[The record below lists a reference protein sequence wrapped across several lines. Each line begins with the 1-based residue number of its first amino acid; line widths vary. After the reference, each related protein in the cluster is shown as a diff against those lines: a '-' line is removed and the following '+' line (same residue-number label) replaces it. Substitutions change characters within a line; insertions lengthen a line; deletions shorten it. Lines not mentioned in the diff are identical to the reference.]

1 MNLADWIGLTLAA
14 LALIAAAYQLIS
26 LAAVMR
32 FFAAQPHRQGG
43 IASVTLLKPLHG
55 DEPLLAENLA
65 TFLDSAYAGPVQ
77 LVCGV
82 GDPGDS
88 AVGAVEALRSTH
100 PAADIALTTGPRAP
114 GTNAKIGNLIAMMA
128 MARHEMLVLSDSDMA
143 VARDYLPTVLGALE
157 SPGVGAVSCLY
168 TGRGD
173 AGFWSLLDA
182 AIISWSGTPKVVMS
196 IATGIARP
204 CMGST
209 IAIRRET
216 LEQIG
221 GFAAFA
227 DVLAD
232 DYAIGEAVA
241 ALGKT
246 VAVPPILLTHACT
259 EISLGEVWRHHLRW
273 AVTIR
278 GVAPL
283 RHLGSGIVYA
293 LPIALL
299 AMPFAP
305 LAGLSAAAI
314 ALATRLLVAT
324 RIDRIAGR
332 RTAPLW
338 LLPLADCL
346 EFAAFLASLTARTID
361 WRGRRLTMAGN
372 GRIAAPNASL
382 SENP

>member
-1 MNLADWIGLTLAA
+1 MSLADWTGIALTA

-26 LAAVMR
+26 LAAVIR
-32 FFAAQPHRQGG
+32 FFAAPAHRAAGNE
-43 IASVTLLKPLHG
+43 AVTLLKPLHG
-55 DEPLLAENLA
+55 DEPQLAENLA
-65 TFLDSAYAGPVQ
+65 TFLDSGHAGPIQ

-82 GDPGDS
+82 SEPGDS
-88 AVGAVEALRSTH
+88 ALGAVAALRAAH
-100 PAADIALTTGPRAP
+100 PGRDFALTTGPRAK
-114 GTNAKIGNLIAMMA
+114 GSNAKVGNLIAMMGQ
-128 MARHEMLVLSDSDMA
+128 ARHDVLILSDSDMA
-143 VARDYLPTVLGALE
+143 VGRDYLPTVLGALAQ
-157 SPGVGAVSCLY
+157 PGVGGVSCLY
-168 TGRGD
+168 SGRGD
-173 AGFWSLLDA
+173 AGFWSRLDA

-221 GFAAFA
+221 GFARFA

-232 DYAIGEAVA
+232 DYAIGEALA
-241 ALGKT
+241 GLGKA
-246 VAVPPILLTHACT
+246 VAVPPILLTHACS
-259 EISLGEVWRHHLRW
+259 EASLGEVWRHHLRW

-283 RHLGSGIVYA
+283 RHLGSGIIYA
-293 LPIALL
+293 LPFALL
-299 AMPFAP
+299 AIPFAP
-305 LAGLSAAAI
+305 LAGLGAALL
-314 ALATRLLVAT
+314 ALAARLLVAS

-346 EFAAFLASLTARTID
+346 EFAAFLASLAARTID
-361 WRGRRLTMAGN
+361 WRGRKLTMDAN
-372 GRIAAPNASL
+372 GRIAAPGQAQT
-382 SENP
+382 ETP